1 MKKEFYVAAAL
12 TISTVV
18 SFSAFAGSWK
28 KDAYG
33 WWYDYGNGS
42 YPVNKWE
49 WIDGNSDGIA
59 ECYYF
64 NQSGYMAANTYQDG
78 YELNAD
84 GQWVNDG
91 VVQRKNVGGEA
102 FYTPIT
108 QQDNSQTESVK
119 GSTKTSKNKDK
130 VSLLQLDMVAN
141 KRMEVTSNCETT
153 RGELF
158 ANRIESKGGGFDSY
172 AAYLV
177 NGRYDTL
184 SLTYAPK
191 KGFDEKAKGSIT
203 VYGDD
208 DVILWESDEIN
219 YKSHI
224 ETDTVDISGQDEIRI
239 SVPGTTEGGGYVII
253 KDLYLE

>member
-12 TISTVV
+12 TISTVL
-18 SFSAFAGSWK
+18 SFTALAGSWK
-28 KDAYG
+28 KDAKG

-42 YPVNKWE
+42 YPANKWE
-49 WIDGNSDGIA
+49 WIDGNGDGLA

-64 NQSGYMAANTYQDG
+64 NSNGYMAASTYQDG

-84 GQWVNDG
+84 GQWVNNG
-91 VVQRKNVGGEA
+91 VVQRKNLGTVAG
-102 FYTPIT
+102 YTPT
-108 QQDNSQTESVK
+108 MQQDSSQTESVK
-119 GSTKTSKNKDK
+119 GSTKTSKNKEK
-130 VSLLQLDMVAN
+130 VSLLQFDMVA
-141 KRMEVTSNCETT
+141 KDDMRVTSNCETT

-158 ANRIESKGGGFDSY
+158 ANCLEFYSGYNDCHV
-172 AAYLV
+172 AYLV
-177 NGRYDTL
+177 NGQYDTL
-184 SLTYAPK
+184 SLTYAPE

-224 ETDTVDISGQDEIRI
+224 ETDTIDISGQDEIRI
-239 SVPGTTEGGGYVII
+239 SVPHTGGHGYVII